1 MKPKRI
7 HAVFLLFSLN
17 AVLLGNQQKTLK
29 DDLDF
34 PFFITSPPQ
43 RIISLAP
50 NITEIL
56 FDLDLG
62 EKVVGVTRYCD
73 FPEKALKKEK
83 IGGLV
88 DPNLEKII
96 SLKPDLIIG
105 FRGNPLRIIRRL
117 RSLHLPVFVLEM
129 GTNLETVF
137 IIIEKIGIITQE
149 EKKAEILVESLK
161 KRYNTTQTKLRSVQ
175 HEPRVFLSIHGTGLW
190 TCGKGSFL
198 NDLVVK
204 ARGVNIAGNIP
215 RKWLH
220 YNREQLIHDNPE
232 VIITLSKSR
241 AEFSKVKDWIKN
253 EAHLRGI
260 KAIETDRIY
269 FLDENLAT
277 RPGPRLIDA
286 LEELARILHP
296 QLFKEER

>member
-1 MKPKRI
+1 M
-7 HAVFLLFSLN
+7 HAVLLLFSLN
-17 AVLLGNQQKTLK
+17 AALFGSQQRTIK

-34 PFFITSPPQ
+34 PFVMTSPPQ

-62 EKVVGVTRYCD
+62 GEVVGVTRYCD

-83 IGGLV
+83 IGGMI

-96 SLKPDLIIG
+96 ALKPDLILG
-105 FRGNPLRIIRRL
+105 FRGNPLRIIERL
-117 RSLHLPVFVLEM
+117 RSLHLPLFVLEM
-129 GTNLETVF
+129 GTNLETVL
-137 IIIEKIGIITQE
+137 IIIEKIGTITQK

-161 KRYNTTQTKLRSVQ
+161 KRYNKTQAALRDVL
-175 HEPRVFLSIHGTGLW
+175 HEPRVFLSLHGTGLW

-198 NDLVVK
+198 NDLVGK
-204 ARGVNIAGNIP
+204 AGGVNIAGNIP

-232 VIITLSKSR
+232 VIIILSKSQE
-241 AEFSKVKDWIKN
+241 EFSKVKEWIKN
-253 EAHLRGI
+253 EAHLKGI
-260 KAIETDRIY
+260 KAVETDRIY

-296 QLFKEER
+296 QFFKEER

>member
-1 MKPKRI
+1 MKSKRI
-7 HAVFLLFSLN
+7 HALFLLFSLN
-17 AVLLGNQQKTLK
+17 AVLLGNQQKTIK

-34 PFFITSPPQ
+34 PFVMTSPPQ

-56 FDLDLG
+56 FNLDLG

-88 DPNLEKII
+88 DLNLEKII
-96 SLKPDLIIG
+96 ALKPDLIIG
-105 FRGNPLRIIRRL
+105 FRGNPLRTIERL
-117 RSLHLPVFVLEM
+117 RSLHLPLFVLEM
-129 GTNLETVF
+129 GTDLETLF
-137 IIIEKIGIITQE
+137 IIIEKIGMITQK
-149 EKKAEILVESLK
+149 EKKAQILVESLK
-161 KRYNTTQTKLRSVQ
+161 KRYDKTQTKLRNVQ

-198 NDLVVK
+198 DDLVGK

-232 VIITLSKSR
+232 VIITLAKSQT
-241 AEFSKVKDWIKN
+241 EFSKVKDWIKK
-253 EAHLRGI
+253 EAHLEGI
-260 KAIETDRIY
+260 RAVETDRIY

-286 LEELARILHP
+286 LEKLARILHP
-296 QLFKEER
+296 QFFKEEH

>member
-7 HAVFLLFSLN
+7 HAVVLLFSLN
-17 AVLLGNQQKTLK
+17 ALLLGNQQKTIK
-29 DDLDF
+29 DDLDY
-34 PFFITSPPQ
+34 PFVITSPPQ

-56 FDLDLG
+56 FNLDLG

-96 SLKPDLIIG
+96 DLKPDLIIG
-105 FRGNPLRIIRRL
+105 FRGNPLRIIERL
-117 RSLHLPVFVLEM
+117 RSLHLPLFVLEM

-161 KRYNTTQTKLRSVQ
+161 KRYDKTQTKLRNVQ
-175 HEPRVFLSIHGTGLW
+175 HEPRVFLSIHGNGLW

-198 NDLVVK
+198 DDLVGK
-204 ARGVNIAGNIP
+204 ARGVNIAGNMP

-241 AEFSKVKDWIKN
+241 AEFSKVKDWIIN
-253 EAHLRGI
+253 EAHLKEI
-260 KAIETDRIY
+260 KAVKTDRIY

-296 QLFKEER
+296 QFFKEER